1 MMSINLNDNANL
13 STNGGDYRCI
23 NGISKIDALNLLKN
37 VVLTKKESC
46 KDKKKKI
53 QTLAPYIKWL
63 KKL

>member
-13 STNGGDYRCI
+13 GTNGGDYRCI
-23 NGISKIDALNLLKN
+23 NGINKSDALNLLKN

-46 KDKKKKI
+46 KDKKKNTNFSTI
-53 QTLAPYIKWL
+53 YKWL